1 MRIPPLVSICC
12 TAYNHEK
19 YIRSAIEG
27 FLMQKTTFPIEIII
41 HDDASTDNTAKIIME
56 YAVKNPD
63 LIIPVL
69 QTENQ
74 ISKKLGSN
82 LVRFVF
88 PRAAG
93 KYLALCDGDDF
104 WTNPL
109 KLQKQVDELG
119 KYHDCYICF
128 HPASVYDEAEKKTV
142 KIIGQN
148 DSLRRILS
156 PREVIL
162 GGGGFMPTCS
172 LVLNRTVFDNL
183 PDWFIKVPV
192 SDYYLQIL
200 GSLNGGALFLKETMS
215 VYRINVKG
223 SWTDRFNNPDLRLN
237 YYQRQLEALNLAENN
252 LQEYKNELTL
262 VKRDLIKNLLIDRF
276 IPVKA
281 RKEIF
286 DNNVGY
292 LKIKTRIAWN
302 LIYKNKLFNN
312 LLTSIKENLILP
324 IKRKS

>member
-1 MRIPPLVSICC
+1 
-12 TAYNHEK
+12 
-19 YIRSAIEG
+19 
-27 FLMQKTTFPIEIII
+27 
-41 HDDASTDNTAKIIME
+41 
-56 YAVKNPD
+56 
-63 LIIPVL
+63 
-69 QTENQ
+69 
-74 ISKKLGSN
+74 
-82 LVRFVF
+82 
-88 PRAAG
+88 
-93 KYLALCDGDDF
+93 
-104 WTNPL
+104 
-109 KLQKQVDELG
+109 
-119 KYHDCYICF
+119 
-128 HPASVYDEAEKKTV
+128 
-142 KIIGQN
+142 
-148 DSLRRILS
+148 
-156 PREVIL
+156 
-162 GGGGFMPTCS
+162 
-172 LVLNRTVFDNL
+172 
-183 PDWFIKVPV
+183 
-192 SDYYLQIL
+192 
-200 GSLNGGALFLKETMS
+200 MS